1 MISNSSVDLPELQG
15 LSEQEREIALK
26 ILGDMSDNGKSKDY
40 DDILYADYEEIPV
53 DIETFLHDKRYLGN
67 ALITAEGKFTVFPYW
82 VETLKKI
89 FPNNIDTAY
98 NTLILTGGIG
108 LGKSFVADICIAY
121 LLHRML
127 CLRDP
132 YMHYGLQPIDKITFS
147 FINVT
152 IDAAKGVAWDKI
164 QQLLQSSSWFMAHG
178 TISGRSEVV
187 WTPSKRI
194 ELVMGSSNNVVIG
207 RAVFCLDGDTVIKTS
222 LGDSKISDL
231 AGKSI
236 NVVSLDNNGNE
247 ILSDTC
253 TVEPTIVTDEEYQVE
268 LEDGSVIKCTGDHL
282 FMLADGTYKAAKD
295 LTEYDELMDKPRDA
309 YDQFISKIIEDRG
322 QWSIEGEY
330 FEGHHIIPRCLGGKG
345 DTKKKHPN
353 IIRLYPAEHYEAHRL
368 LIEKYPDIKQL
379 KFAFYMMNIQNT
391 NKHEIPSEEYAKAKK
406 WISDSY
412 RDRVVSE
419 ETRKKMS
426 IKAKRRSSSISA
438 MRKGKVAI
446 TNGTEC
452 RYITRDDV
460 IPDGWFYGTNSVGHH
475 PKHTVH
481 KKHVIKNI
489 EAFKKQKSD
498 QCSGTGNNM
507 YGKGY
512 KIAGGNNGRAKTRY
526 FFQGAVF
533 ECRKELVEYI
543 IKIGLKA
550 TDSVIRTIES
560 GQYGDIFKHRY
571 QFIIDNLRWEDKDA
585 D

>member
-26 ILGDMSDNGKSKDY
+26 ILDDMSDNGKSKDY

-127 CLRDP
+127 CLKDP

-194 ELVMGSSNNVVIG
+194 ELVLGSSNNAVIG

-222 LGDSKISDL
+222 LGDSKIRDL
-231 AGKSI
+231 VGKSI

-247 ILSDTC
+247 ILSDSC
-253 TVEPTIVTDEEYQVE
+253 TVEPTICTNEEYQVE
-268 LEDGSVIKCTGDHL
+268 LEDGSIIKCTGDHL
-282 FMLADGTYKAAKD
+282 FMLSDGTYKAAKD
-295 LTEYDELMDKPRDA
+295 LTEDDELMDKPNDA

-322 QWSIEGEY
+322 QWGIEGEY
-330 FEGHHIIPRCLGGKG
+330 FE
-345 DTKKKHPN
+345 
-353 IIRLYPAEHYEAHRL
+353 
-368 LIEKYPDIKQL
+368 
-379 KFAFYMMNIQNT
+379 
-391 NKHEIPSEEYAKAKK
+391 
-406 WISDSY
+406 
-412 RDRVVSE
+412 
-419 ETRKKMS
+419 
-426 IKAKRRSSSISA
+426 
-438 MRKGKVAI
+438 
-446 TNGTEC
+446 
-452 RYITRDDV
+452 
-460 IPDGWFYGTNSVGHH
+460 GHH

-489 EAFKKQKSD
+489 EAFRKQKND
-498 QCSGTGNNM
+498 QCSGSGNNM

-512 KIAGGNNGRAKTRY
+512 KIAGGNNGRARTRY
-526 FFQGAVF
+526 FFQGIVF

-560 GQYGDIFKHRY
+560 GQYGDIFKRRY